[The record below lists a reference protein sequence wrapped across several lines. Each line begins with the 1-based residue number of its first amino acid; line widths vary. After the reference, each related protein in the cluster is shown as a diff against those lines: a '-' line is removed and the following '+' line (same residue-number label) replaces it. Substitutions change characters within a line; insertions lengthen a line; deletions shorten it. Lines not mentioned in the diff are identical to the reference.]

1 MKDLEHK
8 EQCAVIQWARL
19 NETKWPCL
27 KYLFHPA
34 NGGKR
39 NIRTAVRLKAGGVKA
54 GVPDLVLPAVRYQNV
69 ERGLV
74 LAAGLFIEMKS
85 AKGRLTDSQNEWR
98 DYLIKAGY
106 QHFVCYNAGEA
117 IDVIT
122 DYLAS

>member
-8 EQCAVIQWARL
+8 EQCSVIQWARL
-19 NETKWPCL
+19 NEVIWPCL
-27 KYLFHPA
+27 KYLFSIP

-39 NIRTAVRLKAGGVKA
+39 NIRTAVRLKAEGVKA
-54 GVPDLVLPAVRYQNV
+54 GVPDLMLPVVRYQNV
-69 ERGLV
+69 DRGLV

-85 AKGRLTDSQNEWR
+85 AKGKMTDSQNEWR